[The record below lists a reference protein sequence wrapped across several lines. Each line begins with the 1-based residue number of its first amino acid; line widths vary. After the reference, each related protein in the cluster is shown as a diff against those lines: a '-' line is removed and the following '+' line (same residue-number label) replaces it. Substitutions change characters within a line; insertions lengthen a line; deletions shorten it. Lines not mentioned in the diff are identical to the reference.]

1 MKYRQFGKMGS
12 VSEVGMGCRAI
23 GGNAYGNSYGT
34 TDDGESLKAIK
45 QAVELGCNFFDTA
58 DVYGHGHSE
67 ELLGMALHGVRNRVF
82 IATKAGGAYMYNNDD
97 WGHVN
102 FTHEYLQFALEQSL
116 NRLRTN
122 YIDVYQLHNPPLRLI
137 NEGEIFKPLRK
148 LQASGKIK
156 QVGVS
161 VFTLEEGIAAL
172 EHVDSVHCV
181 FNIIDPR
188 NYEMMETAKRRGIA
202 VVVREAMANGLLAGK
217 HNSKSVF
224 EKGDIRAGMPADYK
238 EGVAEFAGEIRQRF
252 RRATLAQVA
261 LKYVLNFD
269 CVTTV
274 IAGTKTAEQAAENM
288 GASELAALS
297 EEELNF
303 FGS

>member
-1 MKYRQFGKMGS
+1 MKYRSLRGDK

-122 YIDVYQLHNPPLRLI
+122 
-137 NEGEIFKPLRK
+137 
-148 LQASGKIK
+148 
-156 QVGVS
+156 
-161 VFTLEEGIAAL
+161 
-172 EHVDSVHCV
+172 
-181 FNIIDPR
+181 
-188 NYEMMETAKRRGIA
+188 
-202 VVVREAMANGLLAGK
+202 
-217 HNSKSVF
+217 
-224 EKGDIRAGMPADYK
+224 
-238 EGVAEFAGEIRQRF
+238 
-252 RRATLAQVA
+252 
-261 LKYVLNFD
+261 
-269 CVTTV
+269 
-274 IAGTKTAEQAAENM
+274 
-288 GASELAALS
+288 
-297 EEELNF
+297 
-303 FGS
+303 